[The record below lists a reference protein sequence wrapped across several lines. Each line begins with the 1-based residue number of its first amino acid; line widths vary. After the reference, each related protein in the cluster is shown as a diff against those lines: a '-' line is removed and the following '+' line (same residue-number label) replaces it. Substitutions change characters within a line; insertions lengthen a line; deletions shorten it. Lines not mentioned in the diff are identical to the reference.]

1 MNKAT
6 LGFCSLAMVLA
17 ILFPS
22 ATRGEEEVRKILDL
36 AAKKVWRIGQPD
48 VEHNKTKNYPQIGF
62 DEGDRVRVEA
72 GGCAQTGGL
81 VGLPDLTSTYPES
94 REAPGLVR
102 IADLVGEEYEVP
114 ALNDDS
120 PEPHYLRLG
129 YEGDDCEDLGSAW
142 VEVTIQRPAA
152 ETGQTRTWSFR
163 LPEDGTMN
171 NNKKIGPFC
180 CTGWTAIV
188 RGPDDRPV
196 GYIYFYGWAGQA
208 YNCGHGKSI
217 VPDLIVL
224 VSGLAN
230 LTDSNS
236 PMEKSQVQFTAAK
249 DPTGTNKST
258 EAGALRFNITL
269 EKAEI
274 EMRGRPYFVMGS
286 QGVRVDVS
294 AAAQ

>member
-6 LGFCSLAMVLA
+6 LGFCSLAVVLA

-22 ATRGEEEVRKILDL
+22 ATRGQEEARKTLDL
-36 AAKKVWRIGQPD
+36 ATKKVWRIKQPD
-48 VEHNKTKNYPQIGF
+48 VEHNKTKNYPQVVF

-102 IADLVGEEYEVP
+102 IADLNGEEYEVP

-230 LTDSNS
+230 LTDSKS
-236 PMEKSQVQFTAAK
+236 PMEKSQVQFIAGK

-258 EAGALRFNITL
+258 EAGALRFDITL
-269 EKAEI
+269 ETAEI
-274 EMRGRPYFVMGS
+274 ERRHVAYFVMGS
-286 QGVRVDVS
+286 PSVRVDVS